1 MQVVVKVFNLRDPQ
15 ESVLYHHLTAK
26 HSLPNCDDTVCLTHM
41 NEIAILQQLSHSP
54 HPNVVRLVSHFKA
67 NVVNQY
73 DRFAQQVQPNTQE
86 AIYVTGQIADF
97 AVFSS
102 PSLSLRRYF
111 EDLKTSSFYVV
122 SESKVLSML
131 SQVLLGVA
139 HLNRNQISHN
149 AIHPDN
155 IFVDSEDR
163 NTLLISN
170 FSNAIKT
177 DVGGQDLAGFRE
189 TICKLRT
196 DLSSTNSYCRLAPEV
211 HESLEAIDFES
222 SILQS
227 GVHNLFQ
234 TSDSYAAA
242 RVMYELILGP
252 SHKFVQ
258 ELDATCY
265 SYDHIPS
272 LNSLSSLC
280 NHLLKTLFAYDP
292 ANRLTALEG
301 AIACLVLLFGPNP
314 SQVSS
319 VKECKEWV
327 LAETVEFYM
336 RPALNDTLNSDYSDS
351 LAKLLCM
358 YLTIANSNPSRVW
371 DACQFYQ
378 ARSS

>member
-1 MQVVVKVFNLRDPQ
+1 MFNLRDPQ
-15 ESVLYHHLTAK
+15 ESGLYHHLTAK
-26 HSLPNCDDTVCLTHM
+26 HTLANGDDTVCLTHL
-41 NEIAILQQLSHSP
+41 NEIAILQQLSGSP
-54 HPNVVRLVSHFKA
+54 HPNIVQLVSHFKA
-67 NVVNQY
+67 NVANQY
-73 DRFAQQVQPNTQE
+73 DRFAQQVQQNTQE

-97 AVFSS
+97 TVVSS
-102 PSLSLRRYF
+102 PSLSLRRHF
-111 EDLKTSSFYVV
+111 EDLKSSSFYVI

-155 IFVDSEDR
+155 IFIDSEDR

-170 FSNAIKT
+170 FSNAIKM
-177 DVGGQDLAGFRE
+177 DVGGQDLAEFRE
-189 TICKLRT
+189 TVGKLRS
-196 DLSSTNSYCRLAPEV
+196 DLSSTKSYCRLAPEV
-211 HESLEAIDFES
+211 HEALEAIDCES
-222 SILQS
+222 TILQS

-242 RVMYELILGP
+242 KVMYELLLGP
-252 SHKFVQ
+252 SHKFIRD
-258 ELDATCY
+258 LDAMCY

-292 ANRLTALEG
+292 ANRLPALEG

-314 SQVSS
+314 SQISS

-336 RPALNDTLNSDYSDS
+336 RPVLNDTLNPDYSDS
-351 LAKLLCM
+351 LSKLLCM

-371 DACQFYQ
+371 DACQFFRAQ
-378 ARSS
+378 TP